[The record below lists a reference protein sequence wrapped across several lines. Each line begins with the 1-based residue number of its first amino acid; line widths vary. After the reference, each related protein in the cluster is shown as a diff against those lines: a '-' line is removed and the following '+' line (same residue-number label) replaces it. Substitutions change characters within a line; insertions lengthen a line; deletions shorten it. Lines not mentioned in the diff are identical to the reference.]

1 LSKILLI
8 EDDKEI
14 GELLSEHLSGY
25 GMTVVCAK
33 KPSEAYEALKSGD
46 FDLVVLDIM
55 LPETNGFEVCKR
67 LKGEYDLPVIISS
80 ARGNTSDKVLG
91 LDLGADDYLIKG
103 YEPIELVKRIE
114 AVLRRYRKQ
123 EANAAVEF
131 TVDERAMTIRFR
143 GESLALTNSEYE
155 LMRLFLN
162 SKGKALNRDDIA
174 NAIEFLN
181 WDSASRNVDVLV
193 SKLRS
198 KLGDDPKNPKYIKSV
213 WGHGYKFIGQ

>member
-14 GELLSEHLSGY
+14 GELLSEHLGGY
-25 GMTVVCAK
+25 GMTVVCAE
-33 KPSEAYEALKSGD
+33 KPSVAFEALKSGD
-46 FDLVVLDIM
+46 IDLVVLDLM
-55 LPETNGFEVCKR
+55 LPEMNGFEVCK
-67 LKGEYDLPVIISS
+67 KIKSEYDLPIIISS

-91 LDLGADDYLIKG
+91 LDLGADDYLTKG

-114 AVLRRYRKQ
+114 AVLRRYRKS
-123 EANAAVEF
+123 EKDSDIEF
-131 TVDERAMTIRFR
+131 TVDERAMTIKFK
-143 GESLALTNSEYE
+143 GEPLALTNSEYE

-181 WDSASRNVDVLV
+181 WDSTSRNVDVLV
-193 SKLRS
+193 SKLRN

>member
-1 LSKILLI
+1 MSKILLI

-25 GMTVVCAK
+25 GMTVVCAE

-181 WDSASRNVDVLV
+181 WDSTSRNVDVLV

-198 KLGDDPKNPKYIKSV
+198 KLGDDTKNPKYIKSV

>member
-25 GMTVVCAK
+25 GMTVVCAE

-181 WDSASRNVDVLV
+181 WDSTSRNVDVLV

>member
-1 LSKILLI
+1 MSKILLI

-25 GMTVVCAK
+25 GMVVVCAE
-33 KPSEAYEALKSGD
+33 KPSVAFEALKSND
-46 FDLVVLDIM
+46 FDLVVLDLM
-55 LPETNGFEVCKR
+55 LPEMNGFEVCK
-67 LKGEYDLPVIISS
+67 KIKAEYDLPIIISS

-91 LDLGADDYLIKG
+91 LDLGADDYLTKG

-114 AVLRRYRKQ
+114 AVLRRYRKL
-123 EANAAVEF
+123 EKESDIEF
-131 TVDERAMTIRFR
+131 TVDERAMTIKFK
-143 GESLALTNSEYE
+143 GDPLALTNSEYE

-181 WDSASRNVDVLV
+181 WDSTSRNVDVLV
-193 SKLRS
+193 SKLRN

>member
-1 LSKILLI
+1 MSKILLI

>member
-1 LSKILLI
+1 MSKILLI

-25 GMTVVCAK
+25 GMTVVCAE

-181 WDSASRNVDVLV
+181 WDSTSRNVDVLV

-198 KLGDDPKNPKYIKSV
+198 KLGDDSKNPKYIKSV